1 MCYNSKLIAR
11 TEMTDMPGGAEAPFQ
26 QQFIAPEIP
35 AQCAECPTMCALKHN
50 IDVYQG
56 RIDEEFALADQIEGM
71 MADDPSLRLTLL
83 RDSQTYVD
91 NVRNGTQVEGTRNL
105 QTMTAEDIERYSAGC
120 EGPTRWRKECTGFT
134 YRPMET
140 KDPHR
145 WGDRLY
151 AGLQVASVAVAIT
164 SVVAI
169 GRANNWDFDREPTAK
184 APIDYSQDY
193 KNNQPVKNTAVESP
207 IGELVVEDM
216 KVQDPREM
224 AEKYIKDNP
233 DAKGVYVGVFKK
245 VIHDGEEITH
255 GGYAYTA
262 YSPDVKDG
270 WDEQEVNEKAWEAL
284 PEDVLMQDTMSWDP
298 SVTLD
303 PSQRILFQVVKRDGT
318 VETKWL
324 PISFKP
330 TFECDGQIS
339 VVSANELAPRTRQE
353 ICAAA
358 AIMQPF
364 QGGEKMNIVVYNSQD
379 KDGPMAN
386 GPFYSK
392 SGDQVALSAPFSVE
406 TSSDQWAVSHEFTH
420 DVFYNLPPEEQ
431 AQLKAA
437 FELMYNASGATNR
450 DAVLLRDADQVWK
463 PLTEKT
469 YYCLNGVTCES
480 GAGHP
485 YDDSNT
491 VAGNELF
498 ASTASVLTE
507 LGAKHYLD
515 EYKKLNTQERM
526 ANAASVAATL
536 HALYTTNQ
544 DLKAFDR
551 TFPEWRDTVK
561 ALAEDVR
568 NTPDHPDS
576 DIYDDLFF
584 LADLADK

>member
-1 MCYNSKLIAR
+1 
-11 TEMTDMPGGAEAPFQ
+11 MTDMPGGAEVPFQ
-26 QQFIAPEIP
+26 QQFTAPEIP
-35 AQCAECPTMCALKHN
+35 AQCAGCPTMCALKHN

-56 RIDEEFALADQIEGM
+56 RIDEEFALADQLEGIL
-71 MADDPSLRLTLL
+71 ADDPSLRSTLL
-83 RDSQTYVD
+83 RDSQVYID

-105 QTMTAEDIERYSAGC
+105 QIMTAENIERYSAGC
-120 EGPTRWRKECTGFT
+120 DGPTRWRKECTAGFT

-145 WGDRLY
+145 WADRLET
-151 AGLQVASVAVAIT
+151 GLQAVGV
-164 SVVAI
+164 VVAI
-169 GRANNWDFDREPTAK
+169 ASVIAVARTHDWTPDEGPVK

-193 KNNQPVKNTAVESP
+193 KNNTAVKNTTVESP

-216 KVQDPREM
+216 KVQDPEEM

-233 DAKGVYVGVFKK
+233 DAKGVYIGVFNK
-245 VIHDGEEITH
+245 VTIDGKQVNH

-270 WDEQEVNEKAWEAL
+270 NDEQEVNMKAWEAL

-303 PSQRILFQVVKRDGT
+303 PNQRILFQVVGKDGS

-330 TFECDGQIS
+330 TFECDEQIS

-364 QGGEKMNIVVYNSQD
+364 QGGEKMNLVIYNAYEV
-379 KDGPMAN
+379 DGPMAS
-386 GPFYSK
+386 GPFYSR
-392 SGDQVALSAPFSVE
+392 SGDHVAMTAPFDPE
-406 TSSDQWAVSHEFTH
+406 AANDQWAVSHEFTH
-420 DVFYNLPPEEQ
+420 DVFDSLPPEEQ

-450 DAVLLRDADQVWK
+450 AAVLLRDADQVWK

-469 YYCLNGVTCES
+469 YYCLSGITCES

-485 YDDSNT
+485 YDDSKT

-507 LGAKHYLD
+507 LGAKHYLG

-526 ANAASVAATL
+526 ANAAAVAATL

-544 DLKAFDR
+544 DLGAFDK
-551 TFPEWRDTVK
+551 TFPGWRKTITT
-561 ALAEDVR
+561 LAEDVH
-568 NTPDHPDS
+568 NTPDRPDS

-584 LADLADK
+584 LADLAK